1 MHSTYFK
8 NRLRR
13 ARRDALDAIK
23 HMKLP
28 EDDEKK
34 EREVVEKTL
43 AQVIAR
49 IICVAASRRRCF
61 APLRNAL
68 ASHALAQYL
77 KAVDAG
83 SCPSRRNFA
92 PRFCFLAGVCGTS
105 HTARSG
111 VKQKQAEVVGQA
123 DKGKK

>member
-1 MHSTYFK
+1 
-8 NRLRR
+8 LRR
-13 ARRDALDAIK
+13 CIPSTLFRSAPQRARL
-23 HMKLP
+23 
-28 EDDEKK
+28 
-34 EREVVEKTL
+34 
-43 AQVIAR
+43 
-49 IICVAASRRRCF
+49 SR
-61 APLRNAL
+61 P
-68 ASHALAQYL
+68 LAQYL

-92 PRFCFLAGVCGTS
+92 PRICFFAGVCGTS